1 MWLGGIRYVSGV
13 LVELHTRADKCL
25 QLKCPAKHPP
35 GDEIYRD
42 GQFSFFE
49 VDGRKNPVF
58 CQNLCLLA
66 KLFLGSKTLY
76 YDVEPFLFYIMTEN
90 DDLGCHFVG
99 YFSKEKRPSSQN
111 NVSCIL
117 VLPIH
122 QRRGFGNLLI
132 DFSYLLTR
140 TEGKTGSPE
149 KPLSDMGLVTYR
161 SYWRL
166 IMCYQMV
173 NQKGT
178 VSINDLSERTGM
190 TADDVVCALE
200 GLRALVRDPITKTYA
215 LRLDYT
221 FMQDYIAKY
230 EAKGYAKLN
239 ERALLWVPYVMGRDN
254 QHYETAA
261 PLHTVAQRD
270 DADDAEPEEGVQQ
283 AVAQAAADAAKT
295 NDSAS
300 KEASTPEEQ
309 DPSVTPFPLLAA
321 HDLRVTQVSPPKVTS
336 TTPYLQVDG
345 VDDQVHSIP
354 ATRFEIFP
362 PVPGTGIRKKAG
374 RPPKRMAAWRNTPAR
389 PGPALEETSVSGAR
403 VRRPSN
409 LRRGRS
415 KLGEVI
421 SGLELDDANSLTG
434 HMQDAEE
441 PQSPSHGRG
450 EADTADETAGKSQ
463 GAEMYDEEEEEG
475 DGVGVK

>member
-1 MWLGGIRYVSGV
+1 M
-13 LVELHTRADKCL
+13 
-25 QLKCPAKHPP
+25 
-35 GDEIYRD
+35 
-42 GQFSFFE
+42 
-49 VDGRKNPVF
+49 DGRKNPVY

-90 DDLGCHFVG
+90 DDYGCHFVG
-99 YFSKEKRPSSQN
+99 YFSKEKRPSSLN

-166 IMCYQMV
+166 IMCYELV
-173 NQKGT
+173 NQRGSL
-178 VSINDLSERTGM
+178 SINDLSERTGM

-200 GLRALVRDPITKTYA
+200 GLRALVRDPVTRTYA
-215 LRLDYT
+215 LRLDFA
-221 FMQDYIAKY
+221 FMREYIARY
-230 EAKGYAKLN
+230 EAKGYAKIN
-239 ERALLWVPYVMGRDN
+239 ETALLWVPYVMGRDN

-270 DADDAEPEEGVQQ
+270 DGDDAEPEEGVQQ
-283 AVAQAAADAAKT
+283 TAAKT
-295 NDSAS
+295 LAEATSDSAE

-309 DPSVTPFPLLAA
+309 DPSVAAFPTLRAQDSTTSNSPPTVTPTTPF
-321 HDLRVTQVSPPKVTS
+321 
-336 TTPYLQVDG
+336 LQVDG
-345 VDDQVHSIP
+345 ADGEDHAIP

-362 PVPGTGIRKKAG
+362 PVPGTSTKKKG
-374 RPPKRMAAWRNTPAR
+374 RPPKRPSALRNSSTRGGLSFEDAPN
-389 PGPALEETSVSGAR
+389 PLTSGRSTM
-403 VRRPSN
+403 

-421 SGLELDDANSLTG
+421 NGEDLQEPDDDNVDTTNDE
-434 HMQDAEE
+434 Q
-441 PQSPSHGRG
+441 PSPSHGRG
-450 EADTADETAGKSQ
+450 GAGLVNKLDTHPNDGQTDGTSTFEHDQDELMEAG
-463 GAEMYDEEEEEG
+463 
-475 DGVGVK
+475 

>member
-1 MWLGGIRYVSGV
+1 
-13 LVELHTRADKCL
+13 
-25 QLKCPAKHPP
+25 
-35 GDEIYRD
+35 
-42 GQFSFFE
+42 
-49 VDGRKNPVF
+49 
-58 CQNLCLLA
+58 
-66 KLFLGSKTLY
+66 
-76 YDVEPFLFYIMTEN
+76 MTEN
-90 DDLGCHFVG
+90 DDFGCHFVG

-166 IMCYQMV
+166 VMCHQLV
-173 NQKGT
+173 DQSST
-178 VSINDLSERTGM
+178 LSINDISERTGM
-190 TADDVVCALE
+190 TADDVICALE

-215 LRLDYT
+215 LRLDYAY
-221 FMQDYIAKY
+221 MQEYVAKY

-239 ERALLWVPYVMGRDN
+239 DCALLWVPYLMGRDN

-270 DADDAEPEEGVQQ
+270 DTDDPEPEEGVQQ
-283 AVAQAAADAAKT
+283 AAAEAAAQAGIDGKAY

-300 KEASTPEEQ
+300 KDASTPEEQ
-309 DPSVTPFPLLAA
+309 DTTLTSFPTISAQDA
-321 HDLRVTQVSPPKVTS
+321 HGTHTSTPKVTP
-336 TTPYLQVDG
+336 TTPFLQIDG
-345 VDDQVHSIP
+345 IDDQTHSIP

-362 PVPGTGIRKKAG
+362 PIPGTTVRRKG
-374 RPPKRMAAWRNTPAR
+374 RPPKRASAWRNTPAR
-389 PGPALEETSVSGAR
+389 AGLALEETSGSGISGG
-403 VRRPSN
+403 RPLT

-421 SGLELDDANSLTG
+421 NGEDLDNYNDPVDA
-434 HMQDAEE
+434 QDAQE

-450 EADTADETAGKSQ
+450 TTSKTDDQTTNGQ
-463 GAEMYDEEEEEG
+463 DEEINDVGPEAENGEG
-475 DGVGVK
+475 